1 MKLLSIINIFSALI
15 FNIYGHQGVD
25 GNVEMTYV
33 LQHNHPEREVENLGV
48 KIKFVITQEEDQIPY
63 RGSIL
68 NTC

>member
-1 MKLLSIINIFSALI
+1 M
-15 FNIYGHQGVD
+15 D